1 MLEKK
6 DFEKIGKVMGEKIF
20 SIEKNLKEEIK
31 KEVEDLAVMTKKG
44 FDEVGKRF
52 DKMDKEVVKIRATM
66 VTKSYLDDK
75 MADLRGDTVA
85 IQRKEDEKLHPV
97 RYLLFQKITPIR

>member
-1 MLEKK
+1 
-6 DFEKIGKVMGEKIF
+6 
-20 SIEKNLKEEIK
+20 
-31 KEVEDLAVMTKKG
+31 
-44 FDEVGKRF
+44 
-52 DKMDKEVVKIRATM
+52 MDKEVVKIRATM

-85 IQRKEDEKLHPV
+85 IQRKEDEKFHPV